1 MGSLRDF
8 TAPYP
13 YKDFSREVAMSEM
26 EVHNLL
32 TMEFIENQVS
42 LLEREKKCI
51 EERELEE
58 RRRYGDIFGTVLA
71 LSEPVYGGVIV
82 SLKLVVTSDNE
93 ALGNPFK
100 QGTPLNI
107 ENNDKNTHM
116 TGMVTVVR
124 SGEIDIHIKASS
136 TAFRIGNMCK
146 LDSSDSG
153 ELDLLIETM
162 KNIKESKLRNI
173 LLWLRRPNFHMYK
186 RDLEFIDQEL
196 DQVR

>member
-1 MGSLRDF
+1 
-8 TAPYP
+8 
-13 YKDFSREVAMSEM
+13 MSEM

-107 ENNDKNTHM
+107 ENNDKNTN
-116 TGMVTVVR
+116 TVT
-124 SGEIDIHIKASS
+124 D
-136 TAFRIGNMCK
+136 
-146 LDSSDSG
+146 
-153 ELDLLIETM
+153 
-162 KNIKESKLRNI
+162 
-173 LLWLRRPNFHMYK
+173 
-186 RDLEFIDQEL
+186 
-196 DQVR
+196 

>member
-1 MGSLRDF
+1 
-8 TAPYP
+8 
-13 YKDFSREVAMSEM
+13 MSEM
-26 EVHNLL
+26 KEHNLFVK
-32 TMEFIENQVS
+32 EFIENQVS

-124 SGEIDIHIKASS
+124 
-136 TAFRIGNMCK
+136 
-146 LDSSDSG
+146 
-153 ELDLLIETM
+153 
-162 KNIKESKLRNI
+162 
-173 LLWLRRPNFHMYK
+173 
-186 RDLEFIDQEL
+186 
-196 DQVR
+196 